1 MKSIGLEGPAVAS
14 GRRPATMV
22 LQSAVASDD
31 GAPPSGVVDY
41 CRLAEECFFLAAVA
55 RDPEVAAQLIKAGD
69 DYLCCAAEPAPLV
82 PVA

>member
-1 MKSIGLEGPAVAS
+1 MKLIGLVGPAVAS
-14 GRRPATMV
+14 GRQPATEV
-22 LQSAVASDD
+22 DAALLYSA
-31 GAPPSGVVDY
+31 VDY